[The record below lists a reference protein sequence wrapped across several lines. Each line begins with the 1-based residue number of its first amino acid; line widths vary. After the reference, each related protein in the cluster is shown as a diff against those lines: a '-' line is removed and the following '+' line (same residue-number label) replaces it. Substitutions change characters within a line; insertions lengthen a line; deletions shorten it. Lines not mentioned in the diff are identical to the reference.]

1 MYCGAV
7 LPVTAIQ
14 SAPAQRNIDAADL
27 AFNAVLLPS
36 AHSMENAGPAL
47 AAALKIELD
56 EAESFIRANKPLPVA
71 RCQARPEAELIAVLI
86 RSLGFGAKVV
96 ADEELLLKT
105 ELFRARKIAI
115 ADGRLSVN
123 HSGGVLTLNADD
135 IRLLVLGSLRKTRID
150 YSENIVGG
158 KTKAGGVLDSHEF
171 LSDETLLDV
180 YTASLETSFRIKADA
195 FDYSGLATPLSYRI
209 DLNLKSSIAALTGAA
224 PAAVVDS
231 DFSRLRA
238 LLSRAWPER
247 SRNESRGIRRTGLS
261 FKPISQQSILSDNS
275 DQFERYSRLMFLL

>member
-1 MYCGAV
+1 
-7 LPVTAIQ
+7 
-14 SAPAQRNIDAADL
+14 
-27 AFNAVLLPS
+27 
-36 AHSMENAGPAL
+36 
-47 AAALKIELD
+47 
-56 EAESFIRANKPLPVA
+56 
-71 RCQARPEAELIAVLI
+71 
-86 RSLGFGAKVV
+86 
-96 ADEELLLKT
+96 
-105 ELFRARKIAI
+105 
-115 ADGRLSVN
+115 
-123 HSGGVLTLNADD
+123 
-135 IRLLVLGSLRKTRID
+135 LLVLGSLRKTRID